1 MSAFERK
8 NLDNGK
14 PNPKYID
21 LCDEDTPIAGQKF
34 VCMSF
39 VSPEKILKKRELY
52 MFEHFLKQWDF
63 TKSMSKFFD
72 FIHFLSYKYNLNVE
86 EVMNDF
92 NEFSKEEESKL
103 KESTVEDDF
112 NNFMDKNEDRLA
124 IQFQRENVFQ
134 TSVRGLKVRGTFSS
148 QEEAEMQCKKLR
160 DYDPNHD
167 IFVGPVGVWIPW
179 DPDAYKTGRV
189 EFMEEELNKLHQEKL
204 KNETKAKQEFEQR
217 IKDTKKK
224 AIEENIKM
232 AEKSG
237 NVLTQTMDDEGNLIG
252 VRETIN
258 FEEREAADVE
268 TTNLRNE
275 LLRENI
281 MKKDEMKQNAANND
295 ERANSI
301 QVEME
306 DK

>member
-112 NNFMDKNEDRLA
+112 SNFMDKNEDRLA
-124 IQFQRENVFQ
+124 NQFQRENAFQ
-134 TSVRGLKVRGTFSS
+134 TSVRGLKVRGTFST

-167 IFVGPVGVWIPW
+167 IFVGPVGTWIPW

-295 ERANSI
+295 ERADSI

>member
-1 MSAFERK
+1 MSFEK
-8 NLDNGK
+8 KILPNGK
-14 PNPKYID
+14 QNPKYID
-21 LCDEDTPIAGQKF
+21 LCDEDPPIAGQKF
-34 VCMSF
+34 ACISF
-39 VSPEKILKKRELY
+39 ISPEKILKKREVY
-52 MFEHFLKQWDF
+52 IFEQFLKQWDF
-63 TKSMSKFFD
+63 KKSMDKFFD

-124 IQFQRENVFQ
+124 TQFQRENAFQ
-134 TSVRGLKVRGTFSS
+134 TSVRGLKVRGTFST

-167 IFVGPVGVWIPW
+167 IFVGPVGTWIPW

-295 ERANSI
+295 ERADSI